1 MSPTHPYFLLPPSAS
16 LDQQQRVDPTKPI
29 APFLGIAQSVRFCD
43 GGKLI
48 LAINN
53 KVDFLFRQQ
62 RQQKHGDNAAPGE
75 QVPVLDTN
83 ARTLAGIAVSGGL
96 KHKITDQRVQA
107 EIESA
112 LRKLTFIV
120 EYTKGQG
127 WIERECVEWINRSF
141 STGLEPHFVN
151 LGTSHRNYKAQERK
165 GERRKRHCWI
175 CAPMPHNAIEES
187 DDVSKGRTKEED
199 PMELQRRD
207 FRERR
212 KDLRR

>member
-1 MSPTHPYFLLPPSAS
+1 
-16 LDQQQRVDPTKPI
+16 
-29 APFLGIAQSVRFCD
+29 VRFCD
-43 GGKLI
+43 GGKLT

-62 RQQKHGDNAAPGE
+62 RQQKHGDSAAPGE

-83 ARTLAGIAVSGGL
+83 ARSLAGITVPGGL
-96 KHKITDQRVQA
+96 ERKITDQRVRA

-127 WIERECVEWINRSF
+127 WIERECVEWLNRLF
-141 STGLEPHFVN
+141 STGLEPNFVN
-151 LGTSHRNYKAQERK
+151 LATSHRHYKAQEGK
-165 GERRKRHCWI
+165 GKWRKRHRWI
-175 CAPMPHNAIEES
+175 SAPMPHDAIEES
-187 DDVSKGRTKEED
+187 DDVSKGRAKEED

-212 KDLRR
+212 KDLRC